1 MLKFWR
7 RKSLALVEP
16 TARLLPQ
23 PPLLHGD
30 GGLLSAVVGGEEDAT
45 AGSLPVVAGSSIR
58 QVVEVQGAAVVVGE
72 GRAWRRWEERERE
85 KGGGGE
91 EERQKGEGWQ

>member
-1 MLKFWR
+1 MTADLAHR
-7 RKSLALVEP
+7 R
-16 TARLLPQ
+16 
-23 PPLLHGD
+23 
-30 GGLLSAVVGGEEDAT
+30 
-45 AGSLPVVAGSSIR
+45 PVAACRRGVR
-58 QVVEVQGAAVVVGE
+58 QLVEVQGAAVVVGE